1 MPTCW
6 CRTIPEAAAVSGA
19 RCAGK
24 LFRHPP
30 HPCQRGT
37 CGTLHG
43 TYVCGDRPAPTSR
56 TGQIDAGDQ
65 TFRRQSAFPDDA
77 NRRQLRSEAQ
87 RMPAVHDLHLTR
99 MGKRQ
104 PRKPQFALIDLDPAF
119 PDFGM
124 GGGGQLKADLR
135 LMILVPA
142 SWIEKPLAS
151 DETVLWCTQPKRLR
165 YPSWDATM
173 CQPRPLST
181 RSRLADA
188 LCDQLKAPDM
198 TLWSAPQAP
207 ACCGRACCGT
217 SPAMP
222 ERIPAIGRHLAD
234 GMQVEDDTQTGRGHL
249 ADIAGENIQRL
260 PAHSGIALQKRPRID
275 GQANEIEAQCPDPR
289 ERIALRPIRERPFAR
304 QPRFDAAVGRPP
316 VGGTIRLDGRPVQ
329 PFVQTDPPLK
339 PQRRRLQSRRRHQEP
354 EQRND
359 QSHIGPIPHR
369 CGISRRTSAGA
380 NPKAFRGRM
389 KA

>member
-198 TLWSAPQAP
+198 TLWSAPSSASVLWARVLRNQSRHARTHPGYRPAP
-207 ACCGRACCGT
+207 G
-217 SPAMP
+217 
-222 ERIPAIGRHLAD
+222 GRH
-234 GMQVEDDTQTGRGHL
+234 
-249 ADIAGENIQRL
+249 AG
-260 PAHSGIALQKRPRID
+260 
-275 GQANEIEAQCPDPR
+275 
-289 ERIALRPIRERPFAR
+289 
-304 QPRFDAAVGRPP
+304 
-316 VGGTIRLDGRPVQ
+316 
-329 PFVQTDPPLK
+329 
-339 PQRRRLQSRRRHQEP
+339 RRRHADRP
-354 EQRND
+354 R
-359 QSHIGPIPHR
+359 SLGGHR
-369 CGISRRTSAGA
+369 RREYPAPAGA
-380 NPKAFRGRM
+380 QWHRPAEAAPDRRSGERNRSPM
-389 KA
+389 P